1 MIQQKHPHHATPELD
16 ELTERII
23 GAVFQVSNTLGAGYL
38 EKVYERAL
46 VHELTKRSLQV
57 QAQLPI
63 QVMYDGVIVGDYMS
77 DILVEGKVLL
87 ELKAVDNLADIHLA
101 QCLNYLT
108 ATKLRL
114 CLLINFGKPRVDI
127 RRVTR

>member
-1 MIQQKHPHHATPELD
+1 MAQKSATPELD
-16 ELTERII
+16 PLTERII

-46 VHELTKRSLQV
+46 IHELGKRGMQV
-57 QAQLPI
+57 QVQVPI
-63 QVMYDGVIVGDYMS
+63 QVIYDGVNVGNYVR
-77 DILVEGKVLL
+77 DILVEEKVLI
-87 ELKAVDNLADIHLA
+87 ELKAVDNLTNTHLA

-114 CLLINFGKPRVDI
+114 CLLINFGKPRVEI

>member
-1 MIQQKHPHHATPELD
+1 MARTSSTPDLD
-16 ELTERII
+16 GLTERII
-23 GAVFQVSNTLGAGYL
+23 GAVFQVSNTLGVGYL

-46 VHELTKRSLQV
+46 IHELGKRGLRV
-57 QAQLPI
+57 QSQLLI
-63 QVMYDGVIVGDYMS
+63 QVVYDGVIVGDYVS
-77 DILVEGKVLL
+77 DIMVEEKVLL

-114 CLLINFGKPRVDI
+114 CLLINFGKPRVQI

>member
-1 MIQQKHPHHATPELD
+1 M
-16 ELTERII
+16 
-23 GAVFQVSNTLGAGYL
+23 
-38 EKVYERAL
+38 YERAL
-46 VHELTKRSLQV
+46 IHELGKRGLQV

-63 QVMYDGVIVGDYMS
+63 QVIYDDVIVGDYVS
-77 DILVEGKVLL
+77 DILVDGKVLL
-87 ELKAVDNLADIHLA
+87 ELKAVENLADIHLA

-114 CLLINFGKPRVDI
+114 CLLINFGKPRVEI

>member
-1 MIQQKHPHHATPELD
+1 MAQKSATPDLD
-16 ELTERII
+16 ELTDRII

-46 VHELTKRSLQV
+46 VHELGKRGLQV

-63 QVMYDGVIVGDYMS
+63 QVIYDGIIVGDYVS
-77 DILVEGKVLL
+77 DIMVEKKVLL
-87 ELKAVDNLADIHLA
+87 ELKAVENLADIHLA

-114 CLLINFGKPRVDI
+114 CLLINFGKPRVQI
-127 RRVTR
+127 RRVMR

>member
-1 MIQQKHPHHATPELD
+1 MARTSSTPDLD
-16 ELTERII
+16 GLTERII
-23 GAVFQVSNTLGAGYL
+23 GAVFQVSNTLGVGYL

-46 VHELTKRSLQV
+46 IHELGKRGLRV
-57 QAQLPI
+57 QSQLPI
-63 QVMYDGVIVGDYMS
+63 QVVYDGVIVGDYVS
-77 DILVEGKVLL
+77 DIMVEEKVLL

-114 CLLINFGKPRVDI
+114 CLLINFGKPRVQI

>member
-1 MIQQKHPHHATPELD
+1 MERKYPNHATPELD

-23 GAVFQVSNTLGAGYL
+23 GAVFQVSNTLGVGYL

-46 VHELTKRSLQV
+46 VHELAKRGMQV

-63 QVMYDGVIVGDYMS
+63 QVVYDGVVVGNYAS
-77 DILVEGKVLL
+77 DIVVDGKVLL
-87 ELKAVDNLADIHLA
+87 ELKAVDSLSDVHLA

-114 CLLINFGKPRVDI
+114 CLLINFGKPRVVI